1 MVSHAHIS
9 ERAEDLGLFLVLL
22 NEFAERA
29 VTAFHVRKLV
39 LILDEEAA
47 AVLAHGDGN
56 VRHHVLEVALGEVRA
71 EVGHVLDEDL
81 LEAHRAHHV
90 LAHAHWLVV
99 LLGDL
104 VLGVLEQALSKEVVL
119 DTLVMVIHR
128 EDLLLLTY
136 PLVPATSTAAASTGS
151 RWVHAKELSNPNGRD
166 ARIRH
171 ELDERQRVEAAEVA
185 NSGVAAV
192 GTAVTP
198 AVGERVHVDAAVAG
212 HSEALLVLEGL

>member
-22 NEFAERA
+22 NIFAERA

-90 LAHAHWLVV
+90 LAHAHRLVV
-99 LLGDL
+99 LWGDL
-104 VLGVLEQALSKEVVL
+104 VLGVLE
-119 DTLVMVIHR
+119 
-128 EDLLLLTY
+128 
-136 PLVPATSTAAASTGS
+136 
-151 RWVHAKELSNPNGRD
+151 
-166 ARIRH
+166 
-171 ELDERQRVEAAEVA
+171 
-185 NSGVAAV
+185 
-192 GTAVTP
+192 
-198 AVGERVHVDAAVAG
+198 
-212 HSEALLVLEGL
+212 